1 MTVDTYTSK
10 KLSRG
15 RK

>member
-1 MTVDTYTSK
+1 MTVDTSNVMH
-10 KLSRG
+10 

>member
-10 KLSRG
+10 
-15 RK
+15 